1 MYSELKP
8 NMLQSQ
14 ELARQKLVQTIK
26 DNPKLSMQA
35 CWEKT
40 RQENPKLFGDL
51 QAADWMEDDKAEEQE
66 THGAFQPSNQARHQ
80 FSLPDYF
87 PKPKQRIE
95 CKGYENENGSLTI
108 QGAFSNPL

>member
-1 MYSELKP
+1 MYSEFKLNTP
-8 NMLQSQ
+8 ELQ
-14 ELARQKLVQTIK
+14 ELARQKIAQAVKDHPHLSVQARWNRVK
-26 DNPKLSMQA
+26 
-35 CWEKT
+35 E
-40 RQENPKLFGDL
+40 ENPKLFGDL
-51 QAADWMEDDKAEEQE
+51 QAADWEAVE
-66 THGAFQPSNQARHQ
+66 GAFQPSNPGQHQ